1 LHFEDEAANV
11 VRREIA
17 VDGEEEEEEEE
28 NMQLCSEHS
37 S

>member
-17 VDGEEEEEEEE
+17 VDGEEEEEEE